1 MNTMSLYL
9 NSNYCK
15 KITTFAARK
24 DSGGK
29 DEYYEVI

>member
-9 NSNYCK
+9 NSDYCM
-15 KITTFAARK
+15 KITTFAVQK

-29 DEYYEVI
+29 R